1 MIRGSSVASLF
12 SGCFLEMVPVMV
24 MGICDNRVFVTYQAL
39 GIPLFFK
46 EDICLFY
53 FLAALG
59 LHCYTWA
66 FSSCS
71 EQGLL
76 SSCGMRAS
84 HCGGFS
90 CYGAQALGTSTSVT
104 VARPYL
110 LCSMWDLPRPGIEPV
125 PLALAGGLLATGPPG
140 TYIF

>member
-12 SGCFLEMVPVMV
+12 SGCFLEMGPVMV
-24 MGICDNRVFVTYQAL
+24 MGLCDNRVLVTYQAL
-39 GIPLFFK
+39 GIPLFFLKK

-59 LHCYTWA
+59 LHYYTRA

-76 SSCGMRAS
+76 SSCGTRAS

-90 CYGAQALGTSTSVT
+90 CYGAQALGTSSSVA
-104 VARPYL
+104 VARP
-110 LCSMWDLPRPGIEPV
+110 
-125 PLALAGGLLATGPPG
+125 
-140 TYIF
+140 